1 MLQNEEE
8 AGEFVVRLCHDVL
21 LEVLFFGDRCQLTKS
36 ERIGRLFHRIIE
48 DYREFKESPFLRLR
62 LRLAF
67 PYFHLS
73 TDPYRIYSSITFI
86 KIVEKWARTMPNL
99 LLYNWLYFQRHLY
112 FRERPSPLFV
122 K

>member
-21 LEVLFFGDRCQLTKS
+21 LETLFFGDRCQLTKS

-62 LRLAF
+62 LRLSSL
-67 PYFHLS
+67 YFRLS
-73 TDPYRIYSSITFI
+73 AYRIYFSITFI
-86 KIVEKWARTMPNL
+86 KIVEKCARTMPNL
-99 LLYNWLYFQRHLY
+99 
-112 FRERPSPLFV
+112 
-122 K
+122 